1 MRRTSKKYNSQNL
14 LKLPVLN
21 MRKESMGKKAKK
33 LTQKELERYK
43 QLLLEKRKEVL
54 ADLQSIEQNM
64 FQDGGEIS
72 SMPVHLADIGTDN
85 FEQEFSLEL
94 MEEAKRTLHEIQLAL
109 ERIEDGTFGICE
121 GLGIPIEKERLD
133 AIPWTRYSLEY
144 ARQKEKENGPGF
156 IKRRPI
162 DIERDSEYEDEEAPE
177 EDLEGFEDEDVDM
190 EPLDD
195 EEEPE
200 EPAEEE
206 FD

>member
-1 MRRTSKKYNSQNL
+1 
-14 LKLPVLN
+14 
-21 MRKESMGKKAKK
+21 MGKKKAKK
-33 LTQKELERYK
+33 LSERELERYK
-43 QLLLEKRKEVL
+43 QLLLEKQKEVL

-109 ERIEDGTFGICE
+109 NRIEEGTFGICE

-162 DIERDSEYEDEEAPE
+162 DIERDSE
-177 EDLEGFEDEDVDM
+177 FEDEDVQEEEVEAFDEDVEM
-190 EPLDD
+190 ESLEDA
-195 EEEPE
+195 EEPE
-200 EPAEEE
+200 ELDEE
-206 FD
+206 FE

>member
-1 MRRTSKKYNSQNL
+1 
-14 LKLPVLN
+14 
-21 MRKESMGKKAKK
+21 MGKKAKK